1 MTLFVADG
9 LGDFNFG
16 EIGGVD
22 EVLVGSGGD
31 DGSESDF
38 GGNFLIE
45 FLLSRFGTLL
55 QVGWR
60 TGLPLILA
68 TGDVAVAVVVLS
80 MPTLVLEL
88 HILLDFLRKNRGV

>member
-1 MTLFVADG
+1 MTLFVAGG

-31 DGSESDF
+31 IDGSESDF

-45 FLLSRFGTLL
+45 FLLSRFGTMLH
-55 QVGWR
+55 VGWR
-60 TGLPLILA
+60 KGLPLILA
-68 TGDVAVAVVVLS
+68 TSDVAVAVVVLS

-88 HILLDFLRKNRGV
+88 HIFLFC